1 MDRQDY
7 IDAVESYLAA
17 LDAGRLEDVLSYFNA
32 DATFTIQTEFITCT
46 GRDRGIRDMFQQFL
60 GAYDNILHTD
70 FEHIIDPSGQAI
82 SSRFRVELDNK
93 AGGHETKLSVNQW
106 YFAKG
111 KFQRVYTWVGGD
123 NVLT

>member
-46 GRDRGIRDMFQQFL
+46 GRDRGIR
-60 GAYDNILHTD
+60 
-70 FEHIIDPSGQAI
+70 
-82 SSRFRVELDNK
+82 VER
-93 AGGHETKLSVNQW
+93 EYQ
-106 YFAKG
+106 
-111 KFQRVYTWVGGD
+111 
-123 NVLT
+123 